1 MKTALQQLINERK
14 QLLDE
19 KNLLSTQR
27 DTARD
32 RINAKMNEEKNA
44 RSELKF
50 SNIESIESQIREL
63 EARQA
68 RTTMSLN
75 DEKKILKDIH
85 NLQMSKKTV
94 ASLADMKAAI
104 ELLKQQKSEIDR
116 KFAEKSNQVKSVSER
131 ITAQRA
137 LLEGMTKDNSQNREA
152 IPNLR
157 TRQTEIKKEVDQK
170 YQEIKTLRQEFKAK
184 EEEFYAA
191 LAEERQRKKEQKQ
204 KEIEAKKAAEE
215 ARRKAE

>member
-1 MKTALQQLINERK
+1 LI
-14 QLLDE
+14 DE
-19 KNLLSTQR
+19 KTTLS
-27 DTARD
+27 TARD
-32 RINAKMNEEKNA
+32 AARDKINARINEEKNA

-50 SNIESIESQIREL
+50 NNLASIESQIREL

-68 RTTMSLN
+68 RTTMSLQ

-85 NLQMSKKTV
+85 QLQMSKKTV
-94 ASLADMKAAI
+94 ATLADMKAAI
-104 ELLKQQKSEIDR
+104 ELLKQQKIEIDR
-116 KFAEKSNQVKSVSER
+116 NFNEKSGQVKNVNER

-137 LLEGMTKDNSQNREA
+137 VLEGLTKDNSEQREA
-152 IPNLR
+152 LPGLR
-157 TRQTEIKKEVDQK
+157 SRQNEIKKVVDDK

-184 EEEFYAA
+184 EEAFYLA

-204 KEIEAKKAAEE
+204 KEIEAKKAADE